1 MPNDAVSINLD
12 DLQEIMDSLLEA
24 PAGSEKRRNVLT
36 KDDVLVIAR
45 VVQAVSHN
53 QCAMGFTAEEI
64 GKVKGF
70 IRAVNA
76 GILGIGWLIVSSF
89 VAAIIG
95 FAGWAA
101 KHGIIEMVNSAKD
114 PVK

>member
-1 MPNDAVSINLD
+1 MPVETVSINID
-12 DLQEIMDSLLEA
+12 DLQEIMDSLPES

-36 KDDVLVIAR
+36 KDDILIIAK

-53 QCAMGFTAEEI
+53 SCAMGFTAEEI

-76 GILGIGWLIVSSF
+76 GILGIGWLIVSSLV
-89 VAAIIG
+89 VALLG

-101 KHGIIEMVNSAKD
+101 KHGIVEMVGNSKG